1 MLDKENLKKGEAP
14 QPVLVVL
21 ALIVM
26 VVLLAIALPNLIIS
40 GRTVYAYVTGNCPAL
55 QYVSGLTTNALIC
68 SNPIPTIRCSSGFFI
83 NQTNP
88 FMCQDPNTV
97 FTDSNQSCT
106 LVGSS
111 IYQMMG
117 FGKTMNYTTLATG
130 NLFVSIKF
138 EVNFTALAGL
148 TKTAFQARYGTGAI
162 PVCNQS
168 PVGFTAEGL
177 IYDWGYTTALN
188 DKGFNSLTVVFGI
201 TGLNIHQNYWFDIQA
216 KGILST
222 FTYSKPS
229 MTVLET

>member
-1 MLDKENLKKGEAP
+1 MLDKEKLKKGEAP
-14 QPVLVVL
+14 QPVLLML

-68 SNPIPTIRCSSGFFI
+68 SNPIPTIRCGSGFFI

-97 FTDSNQSCT
+97 FTDSNQTCN
-106 LVGSS
+106 LVGSN
-111 IYQMMG
+111 YQMVG

-130 NLFVSIKF
+130 NLFVTIKF
-138 EVNFTALAGL
+138 EINYTAVKGL
-148 TKTAFQARYGTGAI
+148 TLTNFQARYGTGAI
-162 PVCNQS
+162 PVCHQS
-168 PVGFTAEGL
+168 PVGFKAEGL
-177 IYDWGYTTALN
+177 IYTWGQTTANKDKGYT
-188 DKGFNSLTVVFGI
+188 SLTVVFAVV
-201 TGLNIHQNYWFDIQA
+201 GLNIHQEYWFDLQA
-216 KGILST
+216 QSVLSS